1 MLGGMYDQGKG
12 VLQDYKEAFKW
23 FTKAAEQGHAGAQ
36 HNLGNCYAN
45 GEGVPKDYKEAF
57 KWYTKSAE
65 QGDALAQAMLG
76 VMYDNG
82 YGVPKDLVHAYA
94 WYKIAIANG
103 FEEPK
108 ELIKE
113 IELSPEQLIEA
124 QALSAEMQKRIE
136 ANRKD

>member
-1 MLGGMYDQGKG
+1 MKNRMDMEFEEAKRLAEDGDAEVQSELGEMYSEGNG
-12 VLQDYKEAFKW
+12 VPQNYKEAVKW
-23 FTKAAEQGHAGAQ
+23 YTKAAEQGNA
-36 HNLGNCYAN
+36 
-45 GEGVPKDYKEAF
+45 PP
-57 KWYTKSAE
+57 
-65 QGDALAQAMLG
+65 QAMLG